1 MGTNNPGVMRGMAA
15 DRRVIDPTDLASIV
29 DAAVAGALAGA
40 LAGKADLIDGALPES
55 QVPARLSDAE
65 IQSVASTAA
74 VSAVTT
80 ALSARNLLEPSF
92 ASSVALGADA
102 TAENQASFG
111 ARHLDLQ
118 PSAQPSAPTNGAR
131 LWVEVTAGKR
141 IIKALFPTGSPVT
154 ISTEL

>member
-15 DRRVIDPTDLASIV
+15 DRRVIDSTDLTAIV

-40 LAGKADLIDGALPES
+40 LAGKADLIDGMLPES
-55 QVPARLSDAE
+55 QVPTRLSNAE

-74 VSAVTT
+74 VTAVTA
-80 ALSARNLLEPSF
+80 ALSARNLTEPSF
-92 ASSVALGADA
+92 ATSVALGADT

-111 ARHLDLQ
+111 ARHLDLA
-118 PSAQPSAPTNGAR
+118 PSAQPELPTSGAR
-131 LWVEVTAGKR
+131 IWVELAAGKHSF
-141 IIKALFPTGSPVT
+141 KALYPTGSPVT